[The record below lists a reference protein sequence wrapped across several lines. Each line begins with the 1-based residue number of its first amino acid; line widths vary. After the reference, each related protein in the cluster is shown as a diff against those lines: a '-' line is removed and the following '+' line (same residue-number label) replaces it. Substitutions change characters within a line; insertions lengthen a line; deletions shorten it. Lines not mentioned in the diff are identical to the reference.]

1 MLILTLGWG
10 GIRQVPPLPI
20 VKLPLV
26 PLLLG
31 ERGLVG
37 VLAPH
42 GGGGDGHFIHWWV
55 SAATMVTVAS
65 GRDYCPHWST
75 DQVVFYRESC
85 PHP

>member
-10 GIRQVPPLPI
+10 GVHQVPPLPI

-42 GGGGDGHFIHWWV
+42 GRGGDGHFIRWWV

-65 GRDYCPHWST
+65 GRDYCPH
-75 DQVVFYRESC
+75 
-85 PHP
+85 